1 MPSERIGAG
10 LQSRGLILA
19 AVLLAAAAVLPK
31 STDAESVPARSPLPA
46 LPLTIGEW
54 TGVDAAPLDAEV
66 RRVLGVDDYVL
77 RTYRSAAGAVGL
89 YAGYYTSQKQGDA
102 IHSPMNCLPGAGWVP
117 GEYAL
122 IPIEGAGRRIEVN
135 RYVIRKGEDRQIAL
149 YWYEGRGRAVAN
161 EYESRAL
168 LVWDSLRR
176 SRSDGALVRITSPV
190 AKGQTIDDAERQAV
204 AFGAQLLTQLARYIP
219 E

>member
-1 MPSERIGAG
+1 VPSDRAAT
-10 LQSRGLILA
+10 LVSRGVVLA
-19 AVLLAAAAVLPK
+19 AVLLAAAVLLPRA
-31 STDAESVPARSPLPA
+31 TDAESVPPRAPLPA
-46 LPLTIGEW
+46 LPTTIQHW
-54 TGVDAAPLDAEV
+54 TGVDAAPLDPAV

-77 RTYRSAAGAVGL
+77 RTYRSADAVVGL
-89 YAGYYTSQKQGDA
+89 YAGYYTSQQQGDA

-117 GEYAL
+117 GDYARRT
-122 IPIEGAGRRIEVN
+122 IESAGRRIEVN

-168 LVWDSLRR
+168 LVWDALRR
-176 SRSDGALVRITSPV
+176 NRSDGALVRITSPV
-190 AKGQTIDDAERQAV
+190 ARGQTIEAAERQAV
-204 AFGAQLLTQLARYIP
+204 AFAGDLLPLLSRHVP

>member
-1 MPSERIGAG
+1 VPSDHSGAR
-10 LQSRGLILA
+10 LQSRGLLLA
-19 AVLLAAAAVLPK
+19 AVLLAAAAVLPT
-31 STDAESVPARSPLPA
+31 STDAESVPPRTPLPL
-46 LPLTIGEW
+46 LPMTLGDW
-54 TGVDAAPLDAEV
+54 AGVDAAPLDDEV

-117 GEYAL
+117 GEYAR
-122 IPIEGAGRRIEVN
+122 IPIESPGRRIEVN

-161 EYESRAL
+161 EYQSRAL
-168 LVWDSLRR
+168 LVWDALRR
-176 SRSDGALVRITSPV
+176 NRSDGALVRITSPV
-190 AKGQTIDDAERQAV
+190 AKGQAIEDAERQAV
-204 AFGAQLLTQLARYIP
+204 AFGAQLLPQLSRYIP

>member
-1 MPSERIGAG
+1 VLFDRSST
-10 LQSRGLILA
+10 LVSRGLVLA
-19 AVLLAAAAVLPK
+19 AVLLAAAVLLPR
-31 STDAESVPARSPLPA
+31 STDAESVPSRSPLPA
-46 LPLTIGEW
+46 LPIAIQQW
-54 TGVDAAPLDAEV
+54 TGVDAAPLDPKV

-77 RTYRSAAGAVGL
+77 RTYRSADATVGL
-89 YAGYYTSQKQGDA
+89 YAGYYTSQQQGDA

-117 GEYAL
+117 GDYGRRA
-122 IPIEGAGRRIEVN
+122 IESAGRRIEVN

-168 LVWDSLRR
+168 LVWDALRHN
-176 SRSDGALVRITSPV
+176 RSDGALVRITSPV
-190 AKGQTIDDAERQAV
+190 ARGQTIGDAERQAL
-204 AFGAQLLTQLARYIP
+204 AFGADLLPLLPRYIP